1 MDARGNNGPLIAAG
15 GGFLLFISLLLTWAF
30 EQSAFEAFDLMDI
43 ILALIGLAALVIGGS
58 RAMGNAIEVPG
69 GAQNTLYT
77 AGVFAF
83 AIVAFTILESDEL
96 GFGVFLALIG
106 TIAMIWGA
114 LQLGRGDAAPAAPRT
129 QSPTAPPPPPPPPP
143 TSTP

>member
-15 GGFLLFISLLLTWAF
+15 GGLLLFISLLITWAF
-30 EQSAFEAFDLMDI
+30 EVSAWEAFDLMDI
-43 ILALIGLAALVIGGS
+43 ILALIALAAIVIGGAM
-58 RAMGNAIEVPG
+58 AMGNSLTVPG

-83 AIVAFTILESDEL
+83 AIVAFTILESEDL

-106 TIAMIWGA
+106 TIAMIYGA
-114 LQLGRGDAAPAAPRT
+114 LQLGRAGVAPAETRPH
-129 QSPTAPPPPPPPPP
+129 SSESPPPPPPPSA
-143 TSTP
+143 TA

>member
-15 GGFLLFISLLLTWAF
+15 GGALLFISLLLTWSLEA
-30 EQSAFEAFDLMDI
+30 SAWELFDLMDI

-58 RAMGNAIEVPG
+58 RAMGNAIEVPS
-69 GAQNTLYT
+69 GAQNALYT

-83 AIVAFTILESDEL
+83 AIVAFIILEGDEL

-106 TIAMIWGA
+106 TIAMIVGA
-114 LQLGRGDAAPAAPRT
+114 LQLGRGDGVRAAPRT
-129 QSPTAPPPPPPPPP
+129 PSSESPPPPPPPSAPA
-143 TSTP
+143 